1 MMIAA
6 SLPVQRPPTAKL
18 MFIDARGRITHMLR
32 ANFVDLIRPGDLV
45 IANDA
50 ATLPASLH
58 GRHERSGAPIEVRL
72 AGRRSLDADDVAE
85 FSAIVFGAGDFHT
98 PTENRPMP
106 PRLKPGDRLTFG
118 TLSATVQALLG
129 HPRMVRLAFE
139 GSPDAIWGGLARD
152 GLPIQ
157 YAHMQMPLSLWD
169 VWTPIAGLPVA
180 FEAPSAGFAL
190 EWRSIAAMR
199 ARKIAFATI
208 THAAGISS
216 TGDPDLDR
224 RLPFD
229 EPYRVSQATAR
240 AILETRENGRRVIA
254 IGTTVVRCLE
264 AAAARDGVVRAGD
277 GMATGRIDSGGRLR
291 VVDAILTGTHQ
302 PETSHYQ
309 LLRAFTDDETLL
321 RTDRALLE
329 RGYLTH
335 EFGDSILIERSV
347 GKFPASGRSIGVGNA
362 DSTDAGATR

>member
-18 MFIDARGRITHMLR
+18 MFIDGRGRIAHTRR
-32 ANFVDLIRPGDLV
+32 ANFVDLLRPRDLV

-58 GRHERSGAPIEVRL
+58 GRHERTGAPIEVRL

-85 FSAIVFGAGDFHT
+85 FSAIIFGAGDFHT

-106 PRLKPGDRLTFG
+106 PRVEPGDLLTFG
-118 TLSATVQALLG
+118 TLSATVLSLLG
-129 HPRMVRLAFE
+129 HPRLVRLMFDGPPA
-139 GSPDAIWGGLARD
+139 AIWAGLAHH
-152 GLPIQ
+152 GAPIQ

-169 VWTPIAGLPVA
+169 VWTPIAALPVA

-190 EWRSIAAMR
+190 DWRSIAAMR
-199 ARKIAFATI
+199 SRKIAFSTI

-216 TGDPDLDR
+216 TGDLELDK

-229 EPYRVSQATAR
+229 EPYRVSRATAR
-240 AILETRENGRRVIA
+240 AILETKANGYRVIA

-264 AAAARDGVVRAGD
+264 AAAFRDGVVRAGD
-277 GMATGRIDSGGRLR
+277 GIATGRIDAESRLR
-291 VVDAILTGTHQ
+291 IVDAILTGTHQ
-302 PETSHYQ
+302 PDTSHYQ
-309 LLRAFTDDETLL
+309 LLRAFTDDETL
-321 RTDRALLE
+321 READRALLA

-335 EFGDSILIERSV
+335 EFGDSMLVERNICQHSRV
-347 GKFPASGRSIGVGNA
+347 RSELAPVP
-362 DSTDAGATR
+362 RP